1 MKRTRSPSSLRISLA
16 MLFSLSF
23 SLDGRLVN
31 HSSSCVISMAATSE
45 IVLPSILK
53 HLVFSFRR
61 VPWQTGHSTL
71 SSMSSTIPPKETI
84 SDRLPSP
91 ILKSSSLPNMMWDM
105 ASSGTDAIGSNNEKP
120 YFLAMERMTSNFLV
134 SLIRPSGMMP
144 PSAIDTLL
152 SGIMVSIFTST
163 IIPSPLQCGQ

>member
-1 MKRTRSPSSLRISLA
+1 
-16 MLFSLSF
+16 MLFSLAFSF
-23 SLDGRLVN
+23 GGRLSN
-31 HSSSCVISMAATSE
+31 HFPSSVISMAATSDM
-45 IVLPSILK
+45 VLPSILK

-71 SSMSSTIPPKETI
+71 SSMPSTMPLNDTI

-91 ILKSSSLPNMMWDM
+91 TLKSSSLPNIIWET
-105 ASSGTDAIGSNNEKP
+105 ASSGIDAIGSNNENP

-134 SLIRPSGMMP
+134 SRILPRGMMP
-144 PSAIDTLL
+144 PSAMDTLL
-152 SGIMVSIFTST
+152 SGIMESMFTST